1 MIGEMNI
8 FRQLFLI
15 SRKLRILK
23 YFTFIFIIFIYSCND
38 KVNINV
44 QKENPFYNKAFDYKD
59 ANEIDSSFLYFYKAK
74 DFSIQHKDNFVVAK
88 CLINL
93 AIIQETKGD
102 YFGSQETALSALD
115 YFNVKDSSQYQYLSI
130 NYNTLGIT
138 ASKLNNFTKAI
149 EFYEKAIK
157 YTTTLDDKLIYQ
169 NNLANNYVKVK
180 NYKKAVRIFHE
191 TLKEDTLKDKNY
203 SRTLTN
209 LAKTKWAQN
218 PNYNPIP
225 ELQKALKIRLK
236 EKDNWGLN
244 SSFAH
249 LSDYYKKTRPDSAL
263 FYARKMYDVAK
274 NIDSPDDQIEALE
287 KLISL
292 ENPQN
297 SKQYFQVYQSLND
310 SLQTA
315 RNKAKN
321 QFALIRYETEK
332 NKADFLKA
340 KAESTQKQN
349 QIIKQYVVI
358 AIIILSLVL
367 LIITFRKR
375 QKRLQQEKLLEV
387 KNTELKIS
395 KKVHDKV
402 ANRIY
407 QLMSQVE
414 NKDLID
420 KDALLFGL
428 ENAYETSRDISYDNK
443 DINENQSF
451 SEQLH
456 KMLDSYSSDSVK
468 VVFIGNNE
476 KLWEGISFQNKTEV
490 YLVLQELM
498 TNMKKHSQANIVSIK
513 FSRENPVINISYIDN
528 GIGIKKFSPKNG
540 LQNMENRITA
550 INGTIIFDTENNN
563 LLKINITFPV

>member
-88 CLINL
+88 CLTNL

-249 LSDYYKKTRPDSAL
+249 LSDYYKKTRSDSAL

-321 QFALIRYETEK
+321 QFTLIRYETEK

-395 KKVHDKV
+395 KKFTIKSPTG
-402 ANRIY
+402 Y
-407 QLMSQVE
+407 
-414 NKDLID
+414 
-420 KDALLFGL
+420 
-428 ENAYETSRDISYDNK
+428 
-443 DINENQSF
+443 IN
-451 SEQLH
+451 
-456 KMLDSYSSDSVK
+456 
-468 VVFIGNNE
+468 
-476 KLWEGISFQNKTEV
+476 
-490 YLVLQELM
+490 
-498 TNMKKHSQANIVSIK
+498 
-513 FSRENPVINISYIDN
+513 
-528 GIGIKKFSPKNG
+528 
-540 LQNMENRITA
+540 
-550 INGTIIFDTENNN
+550 
-563 LLKINITFPV
+563 